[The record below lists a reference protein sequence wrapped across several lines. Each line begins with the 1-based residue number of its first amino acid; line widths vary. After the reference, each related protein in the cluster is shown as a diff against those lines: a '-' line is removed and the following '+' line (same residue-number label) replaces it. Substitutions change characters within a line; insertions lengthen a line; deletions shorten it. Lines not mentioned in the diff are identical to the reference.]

1 MQRCSYF
8 TVTLL
13 SILFKLF
20 LQMQPS
26 QLISCDGCI
35 WRRGLGL
42 VYIGKTGLLKTIELQ
57 SPRKMVVASLL
68 SSLLLALAISIAAK
82 PVLEQNS
89 PMGLPLMKRRS
100 LSKYDIVEL
109 DRHRLNSLRRS
120 RRSDFDSTNS
130 STSSRT
136 NISGKAFASY
146 QISAFYVIVGVG
158 DKNCKWL
165 QCLVAG

>member
-1 MQRCSYF
+1 MQRCSYI

-13 SILFKLF
+13 SIFFKLS

-109 DRHRLNSLRRS
+109 DWHRLNSLR